1 MGMISIG
8 KAGKLLGLD
17 PDTMRRRETPDGRW
31 LEIFGHRI
39 CVFRLDA
46 SPTAFRRYDER
57 EIRRLIQRLRD
68 ER

>member
-1 MGMISIG
+1 MSMISIG
-8 KAGKLLGLD
+8 KAAKLLGID
-17 PDTMRRRETPDGRW
+17 PQTMRRRETPDGRW

-39 CVFRLDA
+39 RVFRLDA

-57 EIRRLIQRLRD
+57 EIRRLLQRLRE